1 MILLLFLVKLL
12 EFYTSAKLLK
22 TFSAYEL
29 KAWLGSNIILSYFY
43 NVLFEKELWKVEMLF
58 LSIFLIVGIAMILK
72 EKKEVMNLLLYILG
86 FVMSKLF
93 YGILIGQVI
102 GLNEK
107 ISILFI
113 LMLLLTFSHLPF
125 VSTKK
130 IFSTV
135 GVTKGVLTRI
145 PNAAGLIFESMAA
158 TENLYLYAMIQ
169 PIQLLILFCISLA
182 RRENMGKW
190 KFFGSMLCIL
200 CIFIMTILQKI

>member
-1 MILLLFLVKLL
+1 M
-12 EFYTSAKLLK
+12 T
-22 TFSAYEL
+22 
-29 KAWLGSNIILSYFY
+29 
-43 NVLFEKELWKVEMLF
+43 
-58 LSIFLIVGIAMILK
+58 
-72 EKKEVMNLLLYILG
+72 
-86 FVMSKLF
+86 KLF

-125 VSTKK
+125 VSMKK
-130 IFSTV
+130 TFSTV

-169 PIQLLILFCISLA
+169 PIQLLIMFCISLA